1 MLRIFEH
8 FSNIIH
14 TYKCVYTHM
23 TVVKSILLSMNFS
36 WILKTMDAKIQNE
49 CETIAQNVYG
59 FVACQ

>member
-1 MLRIFEH
+1 
-8 FSNIIH
+8 
-14 TYKCVYTHM
+14 M

-49 CETIAQNVYG
+49 CETIAQNVNG